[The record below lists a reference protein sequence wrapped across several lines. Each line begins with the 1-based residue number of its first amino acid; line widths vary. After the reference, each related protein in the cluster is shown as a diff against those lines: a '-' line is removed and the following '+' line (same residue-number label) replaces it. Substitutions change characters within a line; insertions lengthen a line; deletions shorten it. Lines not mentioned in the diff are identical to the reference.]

1 MTKFART
8 AAAALVMLLAA
19 AALSFAAPFVP
30 TEPIMP
36 LSQIKPGMLAE
47 AHTVMEG
54 TKITPFRVRIVGV
67 LPKKTSPKALILIK
81 IEDKK
86 VVGNGGV
93 AAGMSGS
100 PVYIGGRLIGAIGYS
115 WSFSDRSLGLVT
127 PIEEMMKAF
136 DWPDKIQQLKP
147 APVVYEQP
155 ASEDARSSA
164 DIEEAS
170 QDRGA
175 GEASGDISF
184 DVIISADEKA
194 APVSGEIKEQSG
206 DKKISPDLA
215 ELAEFEGLKLE
226 PLSMPL
232 LADGLSP
239 SASEALS
246 RRLGREILPLGSS
259 SAAAGTNLHKTL
271 KPGAAVGVSLVWGD
285 ISLSA
290 IGTLTAVDKAG
301 RFLAFGHPMEEAG
314 AVAYPLT
321 EASIVRIIPSQ
332 MHSFKLGSTGPI
344 IGLVTQDRPEAIG
357 GHFGRLAPADS
368 YTVKFNDVD
377 AKKQTVKRFQTI
389 SDSFTGPQFG
399 SLGMLAVIDDLWAR
413 KGEGTAMLNYRFT
426 GGGLPGGW
434 QRRNIFFDDKDLVNS
449 MLKEFDEIAKIFATN
464 QFRGVKPFG
473 VEMNVEVTRSP
484 RVVFIEKLVVVNEKK
499 AYAPGDQVELAVT
512 LRPWRKQPV
521 VRRLKLRVPPKAAGF
536 CEVVVRGGGIEEPEE
551 DALIE
556 GKRALTNLD
565 DLLKE
570 LSIQET
576 NNQLVAEI
584 GGPEGPDF
592 EEKLKQLKDLK
603 DGKKDE
609 APLPKALTDDR
620 LRSEVRGETIK
631 NGGLVIV
638 DTNYYVEG
646 ALRKFIKVRKNPLL
660 EEEDEISEAE
670 AAAMMKAAE
679 KSKKDAK
686 KEPGKRPEELPELTF
701 GEETR

>member
-1 MTKFART
+1 MIIMRSFIRT
-8 AAAALVMLLAA
+8 AAAALAALLILASTALAA
-19 AALSFAAPFVP
+19 AFVP
-30 TEPIMP
+30 AEPIMP
-36 LSQIKPGMLAE
+36 LSQVKPGMLAE
-47 AHTVMEG
+47 ARTVMEG
-54 TKITPFRVRIVGV
+54 TRITPFKVRVVGV
-67 LPKKTSPKALILIK
+67 LPKKTSPRALILIK

-86 VVGNGGV
+86 VVENGGV

-136 DWPDKIQQLKP
+136 DWPDKVQQLTP
-147 APVVYEQP
+147 APVVYEKP
-155 ASEDARSSA
+155 ASADVKSSA

-170 QDRGA
+170 KDLDTT
-175 GEASGDISF
+175 ETSGDISF

-206 DKKISPDLA
+206 DQNISPDLA
-215 ELAEFEGLKLE
+215 EVGGLQLK

-232 LADGLSP
+232 LSDGLSP
-239 SASEALS
+239 GATEALG

-259 SAAAGTNLHKTL
+259 SAAVSTNLHKTL
-271 KPGAAVGVSLVWGD
+271 KPGAAIGVSLVWGD
-285 ISLSA
+285 INLSG
-290 IGTLTAVDKAG
+290 IGTLTAVDKEG
-301 RFLAFGHPMEEAG
+301 RFLAFGHPMEGAG

-332 MHSFKLGSTGPI
+332 EHSFKLGSVGPI

-377 AKKQTVKRFQTI
+377 AKKQTVKLFQTI
-389 SDSFTGPQFG
+389 SDTFAGPRFG

-449 MLKEFDEIAKIFATN
+449 MLKEFDEIAQIFAVN

-536 CEVVVRGGGIEEPEE
+536 CEVVVRGGGIEEPGE
-551 DALIE
+551 DALE
-556 GKRALTNLD
+556 DGKRALTNLD

-576 NNQLVAEI
+576 NNQIVAEI
-584 GGPEGPDF
+584 GGPEGPDLM
-592 EEKLKQLKDLK
+592 EKLKELKS
-603 DGKKDE
+603 GKKEDS
-609 APLPKALTDDR
+609 PLPKALTDDR
-620 LRSEVRGETIK
+620 LRSEVREENIK

-646 ALRKFIKVRKNPLL
+646 ALRKFIKIRKNPLL
-660 EEEDEISEAE
+660 EDEPDITDAE
-670 AAAMMKAAE
+670 AAAMMKDAG
-679 KSKKDAK
+679 KSKKDDK
-686 KEPGKRPEELPELTF
+686 KESGKRPEELPELTF
-701 GEETR
+701 EEQSR

>member
-1 MTKFART
+1 MIIMRSFIRT
-8 AAAALVMLLAA
+8 AAAALAALLILASAALAA
-19 AALSFAAPFVP
+19 AFVP
-30 TEPIMP
+30 AEPIMP
-36 LSQIKPGMLAE
+36 LSQVKPGMLAE
-47 AHTVMEG
+47 ARTVMEG
-54 TKITPFRVRIVGV
+54 TRITPFKVRVVGV
-67 LPKKTSPKALILIK
+67 LPKKTSPRALILIK

-86 VVGNGGV
+86 VVENGGV

-136 DWPDKIQQLKP
+136 DWPDKVQQLTP
-147 APVVYEQP
+147 APVVYEKP
-155 ASEDARSSA
+155 ASADVKSSA
-164 DIEEAS
+164 NIEEAS
-170 QDRGA
+170 KDLDTT
-175 GEASGDISF
+175 ETSGDISF

-206 DKKISPDLA
+206 DQNISPDLA
-215 ELAEFEGLKLE
+215 EVGGLQLK

-232 LADGLSP
+232 LSDGLSP
-239 SASEALS
+239 GATEALG

-259 SAAAGTNLHKTL
+259 SAAVSTNLHKTL
-271 KPGAAVGVSLVWGD
+271 KPGAAIGVSLVWGD
-285 ISLSA
+285 INLSG
-290 IGTLTAVDKAG
+290 IGTLTAVDKEG
-301 RFLAFGHPMEEAG
+301 RFLAFGHPMEGAG

-332 MHSFKLGSTGPI
+332 EHSFKLGSVGPI

-389 SDSFTGPQFG
+389 SDTFAGPRFG

-449 MLKEFDEIAKIFATN
+449 MLKEFDEIAQIFAVN

-536 CEVVVRGGGIEEPEE
+536 CEVVVRGGGIEEPGE
-551 DALIE
+551 DALE
-556 GKRALTNLD
+556 DGKRALTNLD

-576 NNQLVAEI
+576 NNQIVAEI
-584 GGPEGPDF
+584 GGPEGPDLM
-592 EEKLKQLKDLK
+592 EKLKELKS
-603 DGKKDE
+603 GKKEDS
-609 APLPKALTDDR
+609 PLPKALTDDR
-620 LRSEVRGETIK
+620 LRSEVREENIK

-646 ALRKFIKVRKNPLL
+646 ALRKFIKIRKNPLL
-660 EEEDEISEAE
+660 EDEPDITDAE
-670 AAAMMKAAE
+670 AAAMMKDAG
-679 KSKKDAK
+679 KSKKDDK
-686 KEPGKRPEELPELTF
+686 KESGKRPEELPELTF
-701 GEETR
+701 EEQSR

>member
-1 MTKFART
+1 MIIMRSFIRT
-8 AAAALVMLLAA
+8 AAAALAALLILASTALAA
-19 AALSFAAPFVP
+19 AFVP
-30 TEPIMP
+30 AEPIMP
-36 LSQIKPGMLAE
+36 LSQVKPGMLAE
-47 AHTVMEG
+47 ARTVMEG
-54 TKITPFRVRIVGV
+54 TRITPFKVRVVGV
-67 LPKKTSPKALILIK
+67 LPKKTSPRALILIK

-86 VVGNGGV
+86 VVENGGV

-136 DWPDKIQQLKP
+136 DWPDKVQQLTP
-147 APVVYEQP
+147 APVVYEKP
-155 ASEDARSSA
+155 ASADVKSSA

-170 QDRGA
+170 KDLDTT
-175 GEASGDISF
+175 ETSGDISF

-206 DKKISPDLA
+206 DQNISPDLA
-215 ELAEFEGLKLE
+215 EVGGLQLK

-232 LADGLSP
+232 LSDGLSP
-239 SASEALS
+239 GATEALG

-259 SAAAGTNLHKTL
+259 SAAVSTNLHKTL
-271 KPGAAVGVSLVWGD
+271 KPGAAIGVSLVWGD
-285 ISLSA
+285 INLSG
-290 IGTLTAVDKAG
+290 IGTLTAVDKDG
-301 RFLAFGHPMEEAG
+301 RFLAFGHPMEGAG

-332 MHSFKLGSTGPI
+332 EHSFKLGSVGPI

-389 SDSFTGPQFG
+389 SDTFAGPRFG

-449 MLKEFDEIAKIFATN
+449 MLKEFDEIAQIFAVN

-536 CEVVVRGGGIEEPEE
+536 CEVVVHGGGIEEPGE
-551 DALIE
+551 DALE
-556 GKRALTNLD
+556 DGKRALTNLD

-576 NNQLVAEI
+576 NNQIVAEI
-584 GGPEGPDF
+584 GGPEGPDLM
-592 EEKLKQLKDLK
+592 EKLKELKS
-603 DGKKDE
+603 GKKEDS
-609 APLPKALTDDR
+609 PLPKALTDDR
-620 LRSEVRGETIK
+620 LRSEVREENIK

-646 ALRKFIKVRKNPLL
+646 ALRKFIKIRKNPLL
-660 EEEDEISEAE
+660 EDEPDITDAE
-670 AAAMMKAAE
+670 AAAMMKDAG
-679 KSKKDAK
+679 KSKKDDK
-686 KEPGKRPEELPELTF
+686 KESGKRPEELPELTF
-701 GEETR
+701 EEQSR

>member
-1 MTKFART
+1 MIIMRSFIRT
-8 AAAALVMLLAA
+8 AAAALAALLILASTALAA
-19 AALSFAAPFVP
+19 AFVP
-30 TEPIMP
+30 AEPIMP
-36 LSQIKPGMLAE
+36 LSQVKPGMLAE
-47 AHTVMEG
+47 ARTVMEG
-54 TKITPFRVRIVGV
+54 TRITPFKVRVVGV
-67 LPKKTSPKALILIK
+67 LPKKTSPRALILIK

-86 VVGNGGV
+86 VVENGGV

-136 DWPDKIQQLKP
+136 DWPDKVQQLTP
-147 APVVYEQP
+147 APVVYEKP
-155 ASEDARSSA
+155 ASADVKSSA

-170 QDRGA
+170 KDLDTT
-175 GEASGDISF
+175 ETSGDISF

-206 DKKISPDLA
+206 DQNISPDLA
-215 ELAEFEGLKLE
+215 EVGGLQLK

-232 LADGLSP
+232 LSDGLSP
-239 SASEALS
+239 GATEALG

-259 SAAAGTNLHKTL
+259 SAAVSTNLHKTL
-271 KPGAAVGVSLVWGD
+271 KPGAAIGVSLVWGD
-285 ISLSA
+285 INLSG
-290 IGTLTAVDKAG
+290 IGTLTAVDKEG
-301 RFLAFGHPMEEAG
+301 RFLAFGHPMEGAG

-332 MHSFKLGSTGPI
+332 EHSFKLGSVGPI

-389 SDSFTGPQFG
+389 SDTFAGPRFG

-449 MLKEFDEIAKIFATN
+449 MLKEFDEIAQIFAVN

-536 CEVVVRGGGIEEPEE
+536 CEVVVRGGGIEEPGE
-551 DALIE
+551 DALE
-556 GKRALTNLD
+556 DGKRALTNLD

-576 NNQLVAEI
+576 NNQIVAEI
-584 GGPEGPDF
+584 SGPEGPDLM
-592 EEKLKQLKDLK
+592 EKLKELKS
-603 DGKKDE
+603 GKKEDS
-609 APLPKALTDDR
+609 PLPKALTDDR
-620 LRSEVRGETIK
+620 LRSEVREENIK

-646 ALRKFIKVRKNPLL
+646 ALRKFIKIRKNPLL
-660 EEEDEISEAE
+660 EDEPDITDAE
-670 AAAMMKAAE
+670 AAAMMKDAG
-679 KSKKDAK
+679 KSKKDDK
-686 KEPGKRPEELPELTF
+686 KESGKRPEELPELTF
-701 GEETR
+701 EEQSR